1 MATPNNRILSQSER
15 KAAVIAERQ
24 GVVLRH
30 AEEPELAHVAEMAV
44 SCFQPI
50 HDYYQGGANSTR

>member
-50 HDYYQGGANSTR
+50 HDYY